1 MRKACMP
8 MTPSP
13 KAIGSEVQHDPQES
27 LRRPAGD
34 RRIGLCGQDRDHLR
48 QGDHPGQRLRRS
60 LRSDPC
66 RRSRRRRR
74 HATDRDRR
82 QLEHPGRRGDPFQ
95 VGCRG
100 DHRRAQ
106 LHRPPLHR
114 PRSLRS
120 RRPGLHR
127 LQQRAVQ
134 LPGRRW
140 LRGPPQR
147 GGRRLRPASGFL
159 RTVHRAHRSAHRPGE
174 HAAGQRFRQRV
185 LGRRG
190 AHQRRPGTRLQVA
203 AERVLNMQ
211 SLLIRNARMVNEGQ
225 VREGDLLVRHGRIE
239 RIAGCLENCGA
250 SREIDAAGR
259 YLLPGMIDDQV
270 HFREP
275 GYPQKGSIASESRA
289 AVAGGITSFMDMP
302 NTRPATLS
310 LEALAEKKRLA
321 AAHSVANFGFHFG
334 VSRDNLDTVA
344 ALDPREV
351 AAVKVFMGASTGDML
366 VDDLPT
372 LERLFASVPT
382 LLLSHCEDTPRIE
395 ANLARWRQRFGE
407 RIPAAAHPRIRDA
420 EACYR
425 STALAVELAQRHGT
439 LLHVLHL
446 STARELALFEDK
458 PLCQKRITA
467 EVCVHHLLFDDSD
480 YARLGHLLK
489 CNPAI
494 KSREDRDALRRA
506 LAGNRLDVIGTDH
519 APHAW
524 AEKQQAY
531 PQAPAGLPLVQHAL
545 PALLELVREG
555 WLSLATLVAKTS
567 HRVAELFAIAD
578 RGFLREG
585 YWADLVLVSE
595 LEHPALASA
604 MPLLSRCN
612 WTPFRHRAFHHRIDT
627 TIVSGQLAWHAGR
640 LSDDCQ
646 GLPLRFS
653 R

>member
-1 MRKACMP
+1 
-8 MTPSP
+8 
-13 KAIGSEVQHDPQES
+13 
-27 LRRPAGD
+27 
-34 RRIGLCGQDRDHLR
+34 
-48 QGDHPGQRLRRS
+48 
-60 LRSDPC
+60 
-66 RRSRRRRR
+66 
-74 HATDRDRR
+74 
-82 QLEHPGRRGDPFQ
+82 
-95 VGCRG
+95 
-100 DHRRAQ
+100 
-106 LHRPPLHR
+106 
-114 PRSLRS
+114 
-120 RRPGLHR
+120 
-127 LQQRAVQ
+127 
-134 LPGRRW
+134 
-140 LRGPPQR
+140 
-147 GGRRLRPASGFL
+147 
-159 RTVHRAHRSAHRPGE
+159 
-174 HAAGQRFRQRV
+174 
-185 LGRRG
+185 
-190 AHQRRPGTRLQVA
+190 
-203 AERVLNMQ
+203 MQ

-494 KSREDRDALRRA
+494 KSREDRDAC
-506 LAGNRLDVIGTDH
+506 AGAGRNRLDVIGTDH

-531 PQAPAGLPLVQHAL
+531 PQRRPACHWSSMRCRHSWSWSAKAGCRLPPWWRRPATGSPNCSPSPIAVSSAKVTGPTWCWSANWSTRRWPAPCRCCRAATGRRSATGHSTIGSIPPSSPGNSPGTRDACPTIARDCPCGFPAEVLSTACCGYPLAHGPSAGLSPPRQG
-545 PALLELVREG
+545 R
-555 WLSLATLVAKTS
+555 
-567 HRVAELFAIAD
+567 HRSPPRD
-578 RGFLREG
+578 RP
-585 YWADLVLVSE
+585 S
-595 LEHPALASA
+595 PASA
-604 MPLLSRCN
+604 RRSRPPPRSSPC
-612 WTPFRHRAFHHRIDT
+612 
-627 TIVSGQLAWHAGR
+627 G
-640 LSDDCQ
+640 
-646 GLPLRFS
+646 
-653 R
+653 

>member
-1 MRKACMP
+1 
-8 MTPSP
+8 
-13 KAIGSEVQHDPQES
+13 
-27 LRRPAGD
+27 
-34 RRIGLCGQDRDHLR
+34 
-48 QGDHPGQRLRRS
+48 
-60 LRSDPC
+60 
-66 RRSRRRRR
+66 
-74 HATDRDRR
+74 
-82 QLEHPGRRGDPFQ
+82 
-95 VGCRG
+95 
-100 DHRRAQ
+100 
-106 LHRPPLHR
+106 
-114 PRSLRS
+114 
-120 RRPGLHR
+120 
-127 LQQRAVQ
+127 
-134 LPGRRW
+134 
-140 LRGPPQR
+140 
-147 GGRRLRPASGFL
+147 
-159 RTVHRAHRSAHRPGE
+159 
-174 HAAGQRFRQRV
+174 
-185 LGRRG
+185 
-190 AHQRRPGTRLQVA
+190 
-203 AERVLNMQ
+203 MQ

-321 AAHSVANFGFHFG
+321 AAHSVANYGFHFG

-545 PALLELVREG
+545 PALLEPGPRRLAVAGHPGGEDQPPGRRTVRHRRSRFPPRRLLGRPGAGQRTGAPGAGQRHAAAVALQLDAVPPPGIPPSDRYHHRLRAGSPGTRDACPTIARDCPCGFPAED
-555 WLSLATLVAKTS
+555 LSTACCGYPLAHGPSAGLS
-567 HRVAELFAIAD
+567 PPRQGRHRSPPRD
-578 RGFLREG
+578 RP
-585 YWADLVLVSE
+585 S
-595 LEHPALASA
+595 PASA
-604 MPLLSRCN
+604 RRSRPPPRSSPC
-612 WTPFRHRAFHHRIDT
+612 
-627 TIVSGQLAWHAGR
+627 G
-640 LSDDCQ
+640 
-646 GLPLRFS
+646 
-653 R
+653 